1 MVRVVVM
8 GVSGS
13 GKTSVGAAL
22 ADRLQLP
29 FVEGDSLHPQS
40 NVARMAAGIPLS
52 DADRWPWLDQIG
64 DRLAQ
69 APGGVVISCSALKKA
84 YRERL
89 RAAAAPLYFIF
100 LDGAFDVLST
110 RMASRK
116 GHFMPVSLLE
126 SQLATLE
133 TPVGEPLVHRIDAA
147 LPVERIVAESADWL
161 AAQSKA

>member
-1 MVRVVVM
+1 MIRVVVM

-40 NVARMAAGIPLS
+40 NVARMSAGIPLT
-52 DADRWPWLDQIG
+52 DADRWPWLDRIG
-64 DRLAQ
+64 ERLAQ

-84 YRERL
+84 YRVRL

-116 GHFMPVSLLE
+116 GHFMPASLLE
-126 SQLATLE
+126 SQLTTLE
-133 TPVGEPLVHRIDAA
+133 MPVGEPLVHRIDAA

-161 AAQSKA
+161 VAQPEA